1 MIQNYEIR
9 EQDHHGL
16 QGLYSAFHSA
26 NDLNA
31 AKVLEFQQSA
41 YGFAASG
48 QLRDDQRL
56 DRNDALFLG

>member
-16 QGLYSAFHSA
+16 QGVYSAFHSA
-26 NDLNA
+26 NDLNT

-41 YGFAASG
+41 YRFSAGG
-48 QLRDDQRL
+48 
-56 DRNDALFLG
+56 

>member
-41 YGFAASG
+41 YRFSG
-48 QLRDDQRL
+48 
-56 DRNDALFLG
+56 GG